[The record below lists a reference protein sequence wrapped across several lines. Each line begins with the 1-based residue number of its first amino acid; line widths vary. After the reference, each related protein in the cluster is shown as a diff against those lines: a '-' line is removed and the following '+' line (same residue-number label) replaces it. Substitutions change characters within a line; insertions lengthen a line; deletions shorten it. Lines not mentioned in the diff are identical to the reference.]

1 MFLKKMKMKKGGF
14 RNTIIL
20 TVFAVLLSAPAF
32 AVRDYYPTSITA
44 QPTGATYCQ
53 NAAATALG
61 VTIIETNC
69 GSGASNT
76 VSRTYTWYETT
87 TNCSGGAVVQTTTN
101 TLLTNSYTPPTTT
114 VGTKYY
120 YCVISWGVGP
130 NCAPAGSLTS
140 NCATIVVNTC
150 ASYCASNAT
159 STADED
165 VFNVTFG
172 TLNNSS
178 TCATTGGAGSIL
190 NEYSNYTAVAAPN
203 VTQSAT
209 VAFSVQIGT
218 CGGNYSNAIKIFIDY
233 NQDGDFADPGEQV
246 YVSAAS
252 TVGPHTETGNITIPA
267 AATLGNTRMRVVNVE
282 TGTPSTISACG
293 TYTWGETEDYTI
305 NIVTSGPMV
314 YSSCTTTQSVISGVE
329 KCSNDQQIIGV
340 EVVTTGSSS
349 PLTLTNFVINMTG
362 STIPGT
368 NTNDVTKIHIY
379 YTGTSNVFSATGA
392 FDGTGTNVAA
402 GAISVTGS
410 QTLTTGTN
418 YFWISYDINATS
430 ATIGNLLDAQCTQI
444 TVSAVPQVPTVTSPA
459 GTRSIIACPPYPG
472 AGSTNIKLWLKS
484 NAGVT
489 GSPAVT
495 QWNDNSGAGVTGNFV
510 VQPGAPAQSSPTLV
524 NNAVNYNPYVSFNGG
539 TNSMA
544 SNNSFTGNSMY
555 DPNNNTMFMVH
566 NLKGGIV
573 YWKWET
579 AGVGNYRVGYERNAN
594 SVRFDF
600 VNDGVGQNSVSSTSV
615 LNKDVLV
622 TTTTDA
628 TNSVVRLNGNVDA
641 TKNISAAG
649 SFSPGVTARPMAIG
663 NNDLATNNLPSQ
675 IDYAEIITY
684 NTKLSATQVN
694 MVESYLAIKY
704 GITLGNNQGAGAC
717 ITYRNSNGIPAWN
730 NQTGYHNNV
739 TGIGRDD
746 ASTLDQ
752 RMSRGVLSLNA
763 SLDLVTIVNGT
774 FAAPVAFTSNLSTLI
789 VGHNAATPQT
799 VWGDPSF
806 SNYPAALGA
815 SAARIQRV
823 WKAQATNFA
832 QSVSIGFESSML
844 IAWSPVSNLRLLV
857 DDDGN
862 FANGGTTIYSGAVL
876 NGTRIEF
883 SGITNL
889 GNTGNLYF
897 SLATIN
903 YTATPLP
910 VTLTAFSGM
919 CNNGIITLQW
929 TTQSE
934 TNNNFF
940 TIERSE
946 DGMNFYQVA
955 IAEGAGTTS
964 QVNNYSWTDEA
975 VANGTVYYRLSQTD
989 NNGTLTVMRIIVVQ
1003 SCEIN
1008 NSVLLYPNPTS
1019 GSGYFVFPA
1028 NDGDKIDLFVYDAL
1042 GRQLF
1047 TIAEQKTFE
1056 EGIHQ
1061 EEINLTDEAPGVY
1074 FVRFARNGV
1083 YSTYRIIRE

>member
-1 MFLKKMKMKKGGF
+1 MFLNEIAMKKQGSLKG
-14 RNTIIL
+14 IVAL
-20 TVFAVLLSAPAF
+20 AFALALSIPAF
-32 AVRDYYPTSITA
+32 AVRDYYPSSFTA

-53 NAAATALG
+53 NAAATALN

-69 GSGASNT
+69 GSGPANT
-76 VSRTYTWYETT
+76 LSRTYTWYETT

-101 TLLTNSYTPPTTT
+101 TLLTNSYTPPTTV

-120 YCVISWGVGP
+120 YCVVSWGVGP
-130 NCAPAGSLTS
+130 NCALAGSITS

-150 ASYCASNAT
+150 ATYCASNAT

-165 VFNVTFG
+165 IFNVTFG
-172 TLNNSS
+172 SLNNSS

-190 NEYSNYTAVAAPN
+190 NEYSNFTAVAAPN

-218 CGGNYSNAIKIFIDY
+218 CGGNYGNAIKIFIDY
-233 NQDGDFADPGEQV
+233 NQDGDFVDAGEQV

-252 TVGPHTETGNITIPA
+252 TSGPHTETGNITIPA

-282 TGTPSTISACG
+282 TGTPSTISSCG

-305 NIVTSGPMV
+305 NIVASGPMV
-314 YSSCTTTQSVISGVE
+314 YSSCTTTQSVTSGVE
-329 KCSNDQQIIGV
+329 KCSSDQQIIGI

-349 PLTLTNFVINMTG
+349 PLALTNFVINMNG

-379 YTGTSNVFSATGA
+379 YTGTSNVFAATGA
-392 FDGTGTNVAA
+392 FDGAGTNVAA

-410 QTLTTGTN
+410 QVLATGTN
-418 YFWISYDINATS
+418 YFWVAYDLNA
-430 ATIGNLLDAQCTQI
+430 ATGTLGNVLDAQCTQL
-444 TVSAVPQVPTVTSPA
+444 TVASVPHVPTVTSPA
-459 GTRSIIACPPYPG
+459 GTRSIIACPAYPG
-472 AGSTNIKLWLKS
+472 AGSTNIKMWLKS
-484 NAGVT
+484 NSGVT

-495 QWNDNSGAGVTGNFV
+495 QWNDNSGAGVTGNFI

-524 NNAVNYNPYVSFNGG
+524 NNAINYNPYVSFNGG

-544 SNNSFTGNSMY
+544 SNNSFTGNSLY
-555 DPNNNTMFMVH
+555 DANNNTMFMVH

-600 VNDGVGQNSVSSTSV
+600 VNDGAGQNSVSSTNV
-615 LNKDVLV
+615 LNKDVMV
-622 TTTTDA
+622 TTTTDP
-628 TNSVVRLNGNVDA
+628 TNSVVRINGNVDA
-641 TKNISAAG
+641 VKNISAAG
-649 SFSPGVTARPMAIG
+649 SFSSGAATRRMCIG
-663 NNDLATNNLPSQ
+663 NNDLATNNLPAQ
-675 IDYAEIITY
+675 IDYAEIISF
-684 NTKLSATQVN
+684 NAKLSATQIN
-694 MVESYLAIKY
+694 MVESYLAIKF

-717 ITYRNSNGIPAWN
+717 ITYRNSSGIPVWS

-746 ASTLDQ
+746 VSTLDQ
-752 RMSRGVLSLNA
+752 RMSRGILSLNA
-763 SLDLVTIVNGT
+763 TLDLVTIVNGT
-774 FAAPVAFTSNLSTLI
+774 FAAPVAFTTSPSTLI
-789 VGHNAATPQT
+789 IGHDATTPQT

-806 SNYPAALGA
+806 SDYPAALGTN
-815 SAARIQRV
+815 AARIKRV
-823 WKAQATNFA
+823 WKAQATNFT

-844 IAWSPVSNLRLLV
+844 IAWLPVSNLRLLV

-876 NGTRIEF
+876 NGSRIEF

-889 GNTGNLYF
+889 GNAGNLYF
-897 SLATIN
+897 SLATVN

-919 CNNGIITLQW
+919 CSNGIITLQW

-940 TIERSE
+940 TVERSD
-946 DGMNFYQVA
+946 DGFTFYQAA
-955 IAEGAGTTS
+955 IVPGSGTTS
-964 QVNNYSWTDEA
+964 QINHYSWTDES
-975 VANGTVYYRLSQTD
+975 VASGVVYYRLSQTD
-989 NNGTLTVMRIIVVQ
+989 NNGTLTIMRLIVVQ
-1003 SCEIN
+1003 SCEVN
-1008 NSVLLYPNPTS
+1008 SSVLIYPNPTT
-1019 GSGYFVFPA
+1019 GNGYLVFSA
-1028 NDGDKIDLFVYDAL
+1028 SEGDVIDLVIFDAL
-1042 GRQLF
+1042 GRQVS
-1047 TIAEQKTFE
+1047 TVTEQQTFE

-1061 EEINLTDEAPGVY
+1061 KEIPLSDEPPGVY
-1074 FVRFARNGV
+1074 FVRFARNGT
-1083 YSTYRIIRE
+1083 YSTYRILRQ